1 MLGEVVEKIEKQTNL
16 SRSEIMEKVSRKY
29 KELGGLITKEGAAY
43 LVARDLG
50 IELPSAFRRLQMKDI
65 APGMKNINVCGRIF
79 RISQINEFERSDGS
93 KGKVVNM
100 IISDGT
106 NYLRV
111 PLWNEQAELVESES
125 VKLGDTIQLTNG
137 LAKENVFGD
146 IEIVLGRFGGIREI
160 EDTMEF
166 SSVEELSKKFL
177 SMSMERVLIKDI
189 VPGNFEIKATVVY
202 AFKGKFLFS
211 TCPVCSSSLDG
222 EKCQEHGTVE
232 PNHALVVSCLA
243 DDNTGDLRIVFF
255 RELAEKVCGISSNE
269 LVSMEIEER
278 YKTIKNNLLGRELI
292 ISGRVR
298 KNKISDRLEMM
309 ANDFKDINVLEES
322 KRLAEQIE
330 LKVGE

>member
-1 MLGEVVEKIEKQTNL
+1 MLDEVVEKIEKQTNL
-16 SRSEIMEKVSRKY
+16 PRTEIMENVNRKY
-29 KELGGLITKEGAAY
+29 QELGGLITKEGAAY

-50 IELPSAFRRLQMKDI
+50 IELPTSFRRLQMKDI

-100 IISDGT
+100 FVSDGT
-106 NYLRV
+106 SYVRL
-111 PLWNEQAELVESES
+111 PLWNEQADLVESES
-125 VKLGDTIQLTNG
+125 VKLGDTIQIMNG

-146 IEIVLGRFGGIREI
+146 IEIALGRFGGVKQI
-160 EDTMEF
+160 EDTTEF
-166 SSVEELSKKFL
+166 SSVEELSKRFL

-189 VPGNFEIKATVVY
+189 VPGNFEIKGTMVY

-211 TCPVCSSSLDG
+211 TCPICSSSLDG
-222 EKCQEHGTVE
+222 DKCQEHGTVE
-232 PNHALVVSCLA
+232 PNYALVVSCVA
-243 DDNTGDLRIVFF
+243 DDGTGDLRTVFF
-255 RELAEKVCGISSNE
+255 RDLAEKVCGVSSNE
-269 LVSMEIEER
+269 LAAMDVEER
-278 YKTIKNNLLGRELI
+278 HKIIKNNLLGRELI

-309 ANDFKDINVLEES
+309 ANDFKDINVSEES

-330 LKVGE
+330 LKVGG